1 MRTEGKPWE
10 QAGLEG
16 TLNYNSYA
24 AMAAFGLVELAV
36 SSLSRA
42 GVPLSVASIR
52 ALSETFALVVS
63 GAQHDLGW
71 PASMQDGSHSRLR
84 GALRTSLEVS
94 PPPIGGDEAGF
105 ARWVEATRRRLVR
118 IAQVA
123 EAVWEGS
130 EADPAPWRRLV
141 GAGEDAPARAAVP
154 A

>member
-52 ALSETFALVVS
+52 ALS
-63 GAQHDLGW
+63 DL
-71 PASMQDGSHSRLR
+71 
-84 GALRTSLEVS
+84 
-94 PPPIGGDEAGF
+94 
-105 ARWVEATRRRLVR
+105 
-118 IAQVA
+118 
-123 EAVWEGS
+123 
-130 EADPAPWRRLV
+130 DP
-141 GAGEDAPARAAVP
+141 
-154 A
+154 

>member
-1 MRTEGKPWE
+1 MRAEGKPWE
-10 QAGLEG
+10 QAGPDG

-42 GVPLSVASIR
+42 GAVLSVASIR

-84 GALRTSLEVS
+84 GALRTSLEIS
-94 PPPIGGDEAGF
+94 PPPIGGDEAAF
-105 ARWVEATRRRLVR
+105 AAWVEATRRRLVR